1 MVIMSGPPYG
11 TIPPTPTI
19 TPLPSTTYGHAFD
32 VVTNNSFDIFALP
45 RQALDTY
52 TWPVLG
58 SLAIPTF
65 LVLFFL
71 YLGIWLAQG
80 NVRVASIVGLM
91 FGGAM
96 MFSSWGFGMSIPIDM
111 VAISYGALVASVAG
125 LVMSLF
131 KST

>member
-1 MVIMSGPPYG
+1 MTTPPYG
-11 TIPPTPTI
+11 TIPVTPVI

-32 VVTNNSFDIFALP
+32 VVTNDSFDIFALP
-45 RQALDTY
+45 RMALDTY

-71 YLGIWLAQG
+71 YLGIWLSQG
-80 NVRVASIVGLM
+80 NVRVASIIGLM

-96 MFSSWGFGMSIPIDM
+96 MFSSWGFGMSIPVDM
-111 VAISYGALVASVAG
+111 IAISYGALVASVSG

>member
-1 MVIMSGPPYG
+1 MVIISGPPYI
-11 TIPPTPTI
+11 TIPATPVI
-19 TPLPSTTYGHAFD
+19 TPLPNTTFGHAFD
-32 VVTNNSFDIFALP
+32 VVTGNNFSITALP

-52 TWPVLG
+52 AWPVMG

-65 LVLFFL
+65 LILFFI

-80 NVRVASIVGLM
+80 NVRVTSIVGLL

-111 VAISYGALVASVAG
+111 VAISYGALVASIAG
-125 LVMSLF
+125 LCMSLF

>member
-1 MVIMSGPPYG
+1 MTSMPPYG
-11 TIPPTPTI
+11 TIPATPAI
-19 TPLPSTTYGHAFD
+19 TPLPTTTYGHAFD
-32 VVTNNSFDIFALP
+32 VVTNNSFNIVALP
-45 RQALDTY
+45 RWSLDPY
-52 TWPVLG
+52 TWPVMG
-58 SLAIPTF
+58 SLMIPTF

-80 NVRVASIVGLM
+80 NVRVASIVGLL

-96 MFSSWGFGMSIPIDM
+96 MFSSWGFGMSIPVDM
-111 VAISYGALVASVAG
+111 VAISYGALVASIAG

>member
-1 MVIMSGPPYG
+1 MSGPPYG

-32 VVTNNSFDIFALP
+32 VVTNNRFDIFALP

-65 LVLFFL
+65 LVLLFL